1 MLASYQA
8 LATLALR
15 EFSDVVSRTSFVG
28 GTDASPNKLRLTLRD
43 ESFLEIWLSSDGD
56 YAYHWEQ
63 RRQRGRLFRW
73 DNAPHHPRVSIFPD
87 HFHAGD
93 EAAIRES
100 HLVADPIAALRF
112 VLAFIR
118 AESG

>member
-1 MLASYQA
+1 MLAIYQA
-8 LATLALR
+8 LAILALR

-73 DNAPHHPRVSIFPD
+73 DNAPIIHTSVLFPITSTLATRPQ
-87 HFHAGD
+87 F
-93 EAAIRES
+93 EKAIS
-100 HLVADPIAALRF
+100 LQILSPP
-112 VLAFIR
+112 
-118 AESG
+118 